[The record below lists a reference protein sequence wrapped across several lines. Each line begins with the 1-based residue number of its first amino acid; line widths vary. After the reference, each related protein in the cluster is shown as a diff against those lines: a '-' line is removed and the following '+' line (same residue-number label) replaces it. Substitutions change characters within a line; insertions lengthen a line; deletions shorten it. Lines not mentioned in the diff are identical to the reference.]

1 MALSATCTASVRLPL
16 LPDCRAPVGSV
27 CSVTGIVVVVVVE
40 VDVVVDVDVLVVV
53 LVDVLVEVDAGATV
67 EVVSSTDGPL
77 AAWSLPPVDAHP
89 ASVRIVRATPMS
101 RRAGVRRRAT
111 VPPSRPNPFI
121 VSQHLFR
128 APD

>member
-16 LPDCRAPVGSV
+16 LPDCRAPAGSV
-27 CSVTGIVVVVVVE
+27 CSVTGIVVVVGGEVE
-40 VDVVVDVDVLVVV
+40 GVVDVLVVV
-53 LVDVLVEVDAGATV
+53 LVDVLVEVDVEATV
-67 EVVSSTDGPL
+67 EVVSSADGPL
-77 AAWSLPPVDAHP
+77 AVWSLPPVEAHP
-89 ASVRIVRATPMS
+89 ARVRIVRATPAK

-128 APD
+128 